1 MAVVKNLMVRCG
13 ADFSGLITASNKAAS
28 SVSGV
33 QAAAS
38 KTQGAFLNMQK
49 SAVAART
56 GMGGL
61 EKASGKLSSAL
72 SKVTKIAAAAF
83 SVKALVDF
91 GKSAIEIGSNVAEV
105 QNVVDTAFGNMSHK
119 IENFAATSIEQFGM
133 SKLSAKK
140 TASTYMAMAKGM
152 GIADESASD
161 MAISLTGLSGDVASF
176 YNISQELADTKL
188 KSVFTGETETLKD
201 LGVVMTQANLD
212 AFAMANGYGKTTSA
226 MTQAEKVQLRYA
238 FVTQQLSLAQG
249 DFAKT
254 SHSWANQTRILSE
267 RWKEFMSICGQIL
280 IKVLTPLLEV
290 INQITQSLISMA
302 NSVAAMLGVDLD
314 SVAGSGAAMASS
326 VEYASDAFEDATES
340 AKELKKVTAGFDE
353 MTILSSSGQAISSG
367 GGAASGGLNLPVA
380 TVGNFGEP
388 DTSGVSRATEKVK
401 GLFDRLKNYL
411 TTNFSPAISDWG
423 SAFSGLKEPV
433 FESLSSIGFSF
444 STLWNDTFLPFG
456 SYIATDFVPTIANS
470 FSETFAPIFGQS
482 MPVLL
487 TEFAN
492 DFSFACQEISR
503 YTNDILSPAFEHAKT
518 VAADVFDGIK
528 KSWDEHG
535 GGILDGFQKFKES
548 LRKIWDTVY
557 TNVIKPVFD
566 RISGIVTWLWDRHL
580 KPLWDNLTDFFG
592 SLSEFCLAL
601 WNNAISPLFNYIV
614 EKVGPTIQWVV
625 GTIGDVVGTVIG
637 TISDII
643 GGLIKTISGVLD
655 FLTGVFT
662 GNWNKAWKGIQKTFQ
677 GIWDAMEGTAK
688 GVINIVID
696 GINMLWGGIYNVVKG
711 IVDGIG
717 GIAGALGDIFGQ
729 DWHFKMPDK
738 PPLIPKLAT
747 GGIVDKAT
755 TAVIGEAGREAVLP
769 LENNTGW
776 MDTLAN
782 KIAAIVTGNQP
793 EKLVLMVGDTV
804 FGEVSLN
811 SLNALARQRGRLDL
825 AMGAI

>member
-302 NSVAAMLGVDLD
+302 NSVADMLGVDLD
-314 SVAGSGAAMASS
+314 SAAGSGAAMASS
-326 VEYASDAFEDATES
+326 VEYASDAFDDATES

-353 MTILSSSGQAISSG
+353 MTILSSSGQAVSSG

-380 TVGNFGEP
+380 TIGNFGEP
-388 DTSGVSRATEKVK
+388 DTSGVSRAAEKVK
-401 GLFDRLKNYL
+401 GLFERLKNYF
-411 TTNFSPAISDWG
+411 TTNFLPAISSWG

-433 FESLSSIGFSF
+433 SESLSSVGLSF
-444 STLWNDTFLPFG
+444 SALWNDTFLPFG
-456 SYIATDFVPTIANS
+456 GYIATDFVPTVTNS
-470 FSETFAPIFGQS
+470 FSETFAPIFGES

-492 DFSFACQEISR
+492 DFNFACQEISR
-503 YTNDILSPAFEHAKT
+503 FTDEILSPAFEHTKT
-518 VAADVFDGIK
+518 VAVDVFDGIK

-535 GGILDGFQKFKES
+535 SGILEGFQKFKES
-548 LRKIWDTVY
+548 LREIWDTVY

-566 RISGIVTWLWDRHL
+566 RVSGIVTWLWDRHL

-592 SLSEFCLAL
+592 SLSEFCFAL
-601 WNNAISPLFNYIV
+601 WNNVISPLFNYIV

-662 GNWNKAWKGIQKTFQ
+662 GNWNKAWEGIQKTFQ